1 MEESKE
7 KVSMSEEK
15 GKISV
20 IVPVYQAEKYLAKA
34 LDSVISQDYENWELF
49 LLVRKSSDQS
59 EKIAR
64 DYEKKYDSI
73 HMIERGEN
81 KAGEARNQGLEKAQ
95 GEYVLFLDSDDYL
108 PDASVM
114 QRYVRMAEQTNA
126 DIVVANYA
134 RLWNGKMLPAVSHA
148 SFSRYHRDSQEFQFR
163 GFFSA
168 GTLSYVWGKLYR
180 RSFLEK
186 NQIRFAKYDYAE
198 DKFFNMQC
206 YLCRAKYIFFSR
218 IGYLYRKNETSISSR
233 YRANSSECWIAMA
246 RDLKEWM
253 SDHEIQMESCEEL
266 VWYLIFFA
274 TFFDAKMEYEEHK
287 KKLRFIWKTLRLYG
301 KDEFARECLCRL
313 AADKKIWKLQD
324 KKWVVMTKGF
334 CIGMKL
340 KLYLLLSIGIRS
352 LIRRSIDER
361 LSDTGLREV

>member
-1 MEESKE
+1 MTDRKS
-7 KVSMSEEK
+7 KVS
-15 GKISV
+15 I
-20 IVPVYQAEKYLAKA
+20 IVPVYNVENYLKRCV
-34 LDSVISQDYENWELF
+34 DSLTRQSLAGIEILLIDDGSTDRSGELCDELAGTDLRISVYHKENEG
-49 LLVRKSSDQS
+49 QG
-59 EKIAR
+59 IAR
-64 DYEKKYDSI
+64 NL
-73 HMIERGEN
+73 GLQ
-81 KAGEARNQGLEKAQ
+81 KATGT
-95 GEYVLFLDSDDYL
+95 YVAFLDSDDYL

-114 QRYVRMAEQTNA
+114 QRYVRMAEQTDA

-206 YLCRAKYIFFSR
+206 YLCRAKYIFLSR
-218 IGYLYRKNETSISSR
+218 IGYIYRKNETSISSR

-274 TFFDAKMEYEEHK
+274 IFFDAKMDYMQHK
-287 KKLRFIWKTLRLYG
+287 NSLRAVRKTLKKYGTNPVGKRVFHELADRKRHLYINQRMW
-301 KDEFARECLCRL
+301 EIMIRTFS
-313 AADKKIWKLQD
+313 
-324 KKWVVMTKGF
+324 F
-334 CIGMKL
+334 GMKQQW
-340 KLYLLLSIGIRS
+340 YILLAVGIKMLNTQRV
-352 LIRRSIDER
+352 DER
-361 LSDTGLREV
+361 LSDTGVRE

>member
-59 EKIAR
+59 EKIVR

-114 QRYVRMAEQTNA
+114 QRYVRMAEQTDA

-206 YLCRAKYIFFSR
+206 YLCRAKYIFLSR
-218 IGYLYRKNETSISSR
+218 IGYIYRK
-233 YRANSSECWIAMA
+233 
-246 RDLKEWM
+246 
-253 SDHEIQMESCEEL
+253 
-266 VWYLIFFA
+266 
-274 TFFDAKMEYEEHK
+274 
-287 KKLRFIWKTLRLYG
+287 
-301 KDEFARECLCRL
+301 
-313 AADKKIWKLQD
+313 
-324 KKWVVMTKGF
+324 
-334 CIGMKL
+334 MKHP
-340 KLYLLLSIGIRS
+340 YPAGTVQIPASA
-352 LIRRSIDER
+352 
-361 LSDTGLREV
+361 GLRWHAI

>member
-7 KVSMSEEK
+7 KVTMSEEK

-73 HMIERGEN
+73 
-81 KAGEARNQGLEKAQ
+81 
-95 GEYVLFLDSDDYL
+95 
-108 PDASVM
+108 
-114 QRYVRMAEQTNA
+114 RMAEQTDA

-206 YLCRAKYIFFSR
+206 YLCRAKYIFLSR
-218 IGYLYRKNETSISSR
+218 IGYIYRKNETSISSR

-274 TFFDAKMEYEEHK
+274 IFFDAKMEYEEHK

-352 LIRRSIDER
+352 LIRQRIDEK

>member
-1 MEESKE
+1 
-7 KVSMSEEK
+7 MSEEK

-73 HMIERGEN
+73 RMIERGEN

-114 QRYVRMAEQTNA
+114 QRYVRMAEQTDA

-206 YLCRAKYIFFSR
+206 YLCRAKYIFLSR
-218 IGYLYRKNETSISSR
+218 IGYIYRKNETSISSR

-274 TFFDAKMEYEEHK
+274 TFFDAKMEYVQNRHSLRAVV
-287 KKLRFIWKTLRLYG
+287 KLLKAYQTDPLVNETFVRLTHNFYTGKLSSRFWK
-301 KDEFARECLCRL
+301 
-313 AADKKIWKLQD
+313 I
-324 KKWVVMTKGF
+324 MIKGF
-334 CIGMKL
+334 CIAMRL
-340 KLYLLLSIGIRS
+340 HLYYGLAIGIKL
-352 LIRRSIDER
+352 LIDIRVDER
-361 LSDTGLREV
+361 LSDTGLRE

>member
-1 MEESKE
+1 
-7 KVSMSEEK
+7 MSEEK

-81 KAGEARNQGLEKAQ
+81 KVGEARNQGLEKAQ

-114 QRYVRMAEQTNA
+114 QRYVRMAEQTDA

-148 SFSRYHRDSQEFQFR
+148 SFSRYHRNSQEFQFR

-198 DKFFNMQC
+198 DKFFNMHYPKDYERIIAITYKFSFGWRRIHNPDTNEYVADNLTTTEFTIAMLASRGWTNQEIADYMQITPRTVKQHMTC
-206 YLCRAKYIFFSR
+206 IFN
-218 IGYLYRKNETSISSR
+218 KMSISNR
-233 YRANSSECWIAMA
+233 KQ
-246 RDLKEWM
+246 LKDYM
-253 SDHEIQMESCEEL
+253 
-266 VWYLIFFA
+266 
-274 TFFDAKMEYEEHK
+274 
-287 KKLRFIWKTLRLYG
+287 LR
-301 KDEFARECLCRL
+301 
-313 AADKKIWKLQD
+313 
-324 KKWVVMTKGF
+324 
-334 CIGMKL
+334 
-340 KLYLLLSIGIRS
+340 
-352 LIRRSIDER
+352 
-361 LSDTGLREV
+361 

>member
-59 EKIAR
+59 EKIVR

-114 QRYVRMAEQTNA
+114 QRYVRMAEQTDA

-134 RLWNGKMLPAVSHA
+134 RLWNGKNAA
-148 SFSRYHRDSQEFQFR
+148 CSQPR
-163 GFFSA
+163 
-168 GTLSYVWGKLYR
+168 
-180 RSFLEK
+180 
-186 NQIRFAKYDYAE
+186 
-198 DKFFNMQC
+198 
-206 YLCRAKYIFFSR
+206 IFFQ
-218 IGYLYRKNETSISSR
+218 ISSR
-233 YRANSSECWIAMA
+233 FSGISVSRLLFR
-246 RDLKEWM
+246 RD
-253 SDHEIQMESCEEL
+253 
-266 VWYLIFFA
+266 
-274 TFFDAKMEYEEHK
+274 TF
-287 KKLRFIWKTLRLYG
+287 LCLGKTLSQIVSG
-301 KDEFARECLCRL
+301 KESDPFR
-313 AADKKIWKLQD
+313 KI
-324 KKWVVMTKGF
+324 
-334 CIGMKL
+334 
-340 KLYLLLSIGIRS
+340 
-352 LIRRSIDER
+352 
-361 LSDTGLREV
+361 

>member
-20 IVPVYQAEKYLAKA
+20 IVPVYQAGEYLAKA
-34 LDSVISQDYENWELF
+34 LDSVISQDYENWELL

-64 DYEKKYDSI
+64 DYEKKYAKI
-73 HMIERGEN
+73 RRVKRGKN
-81 KAGEARNQGLEKAQ
+81 TVGEARNQGLEKAK
-95 GEYVLFLDSDDYL
+95 GEYILFLDADDYL
-108 PDASVM
+108 PDASVL
-114 QRYVRMAEQTNA
+114 QRYVRMAEQTDA
-126 DIVVANYA
+126 DMVVANYA
-134 RLWNGKMLPAVSHA
+134 RLWNEKMLPATSHA
-148 SFSRYHRDSQEFQFR
+148 VFSGYQRDSQEFQFR
-163 GFFSA
+163 GFFSV

-186 NQIRFAKYDYAE
+186 NQIRFGGYTYAE

-206 YLCRAKYIFFSR
+206 YLCRAKYIFVSQ
-218 IGYLYRKNETSISSR
+218 IGYIYHKSEDSISSR
-233 YRANSSECWIAMA
+233 YRPDSGECWITMA

-253 SDHEIQMESCEEL
+253 SVHEIDMEAHEEL
-266 VWYLIFFA
+266 IWYLIFFA

-301 KDEFARECLCRL
+301 KDEFARDCLCRL

-334 CIGMKL
+334 CIGMKMR
-340 KLYLLLSIGIRS
+340 LYLLLSIGIRS
-352 LIRRSIDER
+352 LIRRRVDEK
-361 LSDTGLREV
+361 LSDTGLRES

>member
-1 MEESKE
+1 M
-7 KVSMSEEK
+7 
-15 GKISV
+15 
-20 IVPVYQAEKYLAKA
+20 
-34 LDSVISQDYENWELF
+34 
-49 LLVRKSSDQS
+49 
-59 EKIAR
+59 
-64 DYEKKYDSI
+64 
-73 HMIERGEN
+73 
-81 KAGEARNQGLEKAQ
+81 
-95 GEYVLFLDSDDYL
+95 LFLDS
-108 PDASVM
+108 
-114 QRYVRMAEQTNA
+114 AEQTDA

-206 YLCRAKYIFFSR
+206 YLCRAKYIFLSR
-218 IGYLYRKNETSISSR
+218 IGYIYRKNETSISSR

-253 SDHEIQMESCEEL
+253 SDHEIQMEFCEEL

-352 LIRRSIDER
+352 LIQRKIDEK

>member
-59 EKIAR
+59 EKIVR

-114 QRYVRMAEQTNA
+114 QRYVRMAEQTDA

-206 YLCRAKYIFFSR
+206 YLCRAKYIFLSR
-218 IGYLYRKNETSISSR
+218 IGYIYRKNETSISSR

-266 VWYLIFFA
+266 V
-274 TFFDAKMEYEEHK
+274 
-287 KKLRFIWKTLRLYG
+287 WKTLRLYG

-352 LIRRSIDER
+352 LIRRRIDEK

>member
-1 MEESKE
+1 MEESQE
-7 KVSMSEEK
+7 KRNMSEEK

-20 IVPVYQAEKYLAKA
+20 IVPVYQAGEYLAKA

-64 DYEKKYDSI
+64 DYETKYDRI
-73 HMIERGEN
+73 HRIERDEN
-81 KAGEARNQGLEKAQ
+81 TVGEARNQGLEKAQ
-95 GEYVLFLDSDDYL
+95 GEYVLFLDADDYL

-114 QRYVRMAEQTNA
+114 QRYIRMAEQTDV

-148 SFSRYHRDSQEFQFR
+148 SFSGYHRDSLEFQFR

-186 NQIRFAKYDYAE
+186 NQIRFSGYDYAE

-206 YLCRAKYIFFSR
+206 YLCRAKYIFLSQ
-218 IGYLYRKNETSISSR
+218 IGYIYHKSEDSISSR
-233 YRANSSECWIAMA
+233 YREDSSECWITMA

-253 SDHEIQMESCEEL
+253 AAHEIRMESYEGL

-274 TFFDAKMEYEEHK
+274 VFFDAKMEYEEHK
-287 KKLRFIWKTLRLYG
+287 KKLRFLWKKVRFYG
-301 KDEFARECLCRL
+301 KDEFSRECLCRL

-324 KKWVVMTKGF
+324 KKWVIMTKGF

-352 LIRRSIDER
+352 LIEHRVDEK